1 MSSNSAEVKV
11 IRGLIDDWY
20 AALGRGDAA
29 GLAAAY
35 ADDVVAAGLA
45 PPLWTR
51 GKHKYIENMKG
62 WFDTFVEP
70 LKGEP
75 EALSIVA
82 GDSVAFV
89 NGFSHIVGKKKDGA
103 VMDLRARLTLCF
115 EKAAGKWL
123 VVTEH
128 ASVPFDMQNFKPL
141 ITLKE

>member
-1 MSSNSAEVKV
+1 MSNNSAEVKV

-20 AALGRGDAA
+20 AALGRGDAP

-35 ADDVVAAGLA
+35 AEDVVAAGLA

-51 GKHKYIENMKG
+51 GKQKYIENMKG
-62 WFDTFVEP
+62 WFNTFAEP

-75 EALSIVA
+75 EDLSIVA

-89 NGFSHIVGKKKDGA
+89 NGFSHIVGRKNDGA
-103 VMDLRARLTLCF
+103 LMDLRARLTLCF

-128 ASVPFDMQNFKPL
+128 ASVPFDMQNYKPL
-141 ITLKE
+141 IGLKE

>member
-1 MSSNSAEVKV
+1 MASNSAEVKV
-11 IRGLIDDWY
+11 IRGLINDWY

-29 GLAAAY
+29 GLATAY

-75 EALSIVA
+75 EELSIVA

-103 VMDLRARLTLCF
+103 RNGPARAANLVLRKGCGQM
-115 EKAAGKWL
+115 AGCNRACL
-123 VVTEH
+123 GPLRH
-128 ASVPFDMQNFKPL
+128 AEL
-141 ITLKE
+141 

>member
-1 MSSNSAEVKV
+1 MSNDNAEVKV
-11 IRGLIDDWY
+11 IRGLIDEWY
-20 AALGRGDAA
+20 AALGRGDADE
-29 GLAAAY
+29 LAAAY

-51 GKHKYIENMKG
+51 GKQKYIENMKG
-62 WFDTFVEP
+62 WFSTFAEP

-75 EALSIVA
+75 EELSIVA

-89 NGFSHIVGKKKDGA
+89 NGFSHIVGKKKDGF
-103 VMDLRARLTLCF
+103 VMDLRARLTLCL

-128 ASVPFDMQNFKPL
+128 ASVPFDMQNYQPL
-141 ITLKE
+141 IGLKE

>member
-75 EALSIVA
+75 EELSIVA

-89 NGFSHIVGKKKDGA
+89 NGFSHIVGRKKDGA

-115 EKAAGKWL
+115 KKTAGKWL

-128 ASVPFDMQNFKPL
+128 ASVPFDMQSYQPL
-141 ITLKE
+141 IGLKE

>member
-1 MSSNSAEVKV
+1 MSNNSAEVKV
-11 IRGLIDDWY
+11 ICGLIDDWY

-51 GKHKYIENMKG
+51 GKQKYIESMKG
-62 WFDTFVEP
+62 WFNTFAEP

-75 EALSIVA
+75 EELSIVA
-82 GDSVAFV
+82 TDSLAFV
-89 NGFSHIVGKKKDGA
+89 NGFSHIVGKKKDGV
-103 VMDLRARLTLCF
+103 VMDLRTRLTLCLQ
-115 EKAAGKWL
+115 KAAGKWL

-128 ASVPFDMQNFKPL
+128 ASVPFDMQNYKPL
-141 ITLKE
+141 IGLNK